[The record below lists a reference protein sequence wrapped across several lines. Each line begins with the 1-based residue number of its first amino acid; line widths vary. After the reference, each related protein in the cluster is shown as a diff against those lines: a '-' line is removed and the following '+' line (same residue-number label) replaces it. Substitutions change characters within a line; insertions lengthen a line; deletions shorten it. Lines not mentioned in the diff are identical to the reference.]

1 MSIELKGVLPPI
13 PTPFGEDGEVAYGK
27 LAENLERWNR
37 TGLSGYLVT
46 GSNGEFAALTE
57 HEKLRIWEVA
67 RKHIPAEKR
76 FLAGTGCETT
86 RDTIALT
93 KQAASTGAEAALVV
107 TPWYNKGAM
116 KSRELVAHFTAVADA
131 APIPILLYNVP
142 QFTGVTIGSDAVAK
156 LAEHP
161 NIIGMKD
168 SAGAMEM
175 FAEYVRV
182 TPPSFQLFI
191 GSALSF
197 YLALCLGARGGILA
211 LANIAPQECVLI
223 QRLFE
228 DGKRE
233 EAQRLQLRLL
243 PLANTIGSRF
253 GISGLK
259 AAMGLRGYYGGPTRP
274 PLLPLRAEEIE
285 AVRLE
290 LAAARLL

>member
-1 MSIELKGVLPPI
+1 MPIELKGVLPPI
-13 PTPFGEDGEVAYGK
+13 PTPFREDGEVAYDK
-27 LAENLERWNR
+27 LAANLERWNR
-37 TGLSGYLVT
+37 TDLSGYLVT

-67 RKHIPAEKR
+67 RKHIPAQKR

-86 RDTIALT
+86 RETISLT
-93 KQAASTGAEAALVV
+93 KQAASAGAEAALVV

-142 QFTGVTIGSDAVAK
+142 QFTGVTMGSDAVAK

-175 FAEYVRV
+175 FAEYIRV

-197 YLALCLGARGGILA
+197 YVALCLGARGGILA

-228 DGKRE
+228 DGKQE
-233 EAQRLQLRLL
+233 EAKRLQLRLL
-243 PLANTIGSRF
+243 PLARTVTSRF
-253 GISGLK
+253 GIGGLK
-259 AAMGLRGYYGGPTRP
+259 AAMTIRGYYGGPPRP
-274 PLLPLRAEEIE
+274 PLLPPTAEEVE

-290 LAAARLL
+290 VAAAGVL